1 MLIDQAGGVEDRSNK
16 LCDVDMCFYY
26 LRGCCHP
33 HVIDSQKDVVVNQVL
48 IALALM
54 ALSDKKISFVL
65 RDCNMSNLIY
75 IVRDGYECNC
85 VLSCLCVPYCDL
97 MA

>member
-1 MLIDQAGGVEDRSNK
+1 
-16 LCDVDMCFYY
+16 MCFYY

-85 VLSCLCVPYCDL
+85 ILSCLYVPYCDL

>member
-1 MLIDQAGGVEDRSNK
+1 
-16 LCDVDMCFYY
+16 MCLHY

-54 ALSDKKISFVL
+54 TFSDKKIALVL
-65 RDCNMSNLIY
+65 RECNMSYLIY
-75 IVRDGYECNC
+75 IVGYGYECNC
-85 VLSCLCVPYCDL
+85 VLSYLCVPYCDL